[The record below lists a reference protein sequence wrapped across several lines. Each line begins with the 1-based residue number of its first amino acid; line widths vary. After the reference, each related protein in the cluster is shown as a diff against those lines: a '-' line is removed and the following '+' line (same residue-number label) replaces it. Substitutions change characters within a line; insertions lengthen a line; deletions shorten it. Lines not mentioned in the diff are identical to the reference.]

1 MRAPADVSQE
11 LGGRQEMERPT
22 GIDEP
27 LPELRASD
35 RGRLASE
42 GIVGHCRA
50 PLVLPR
56 AFGGERSG
64 PSNWHTALAR
74 QPVAPAFA
82 WLGRD
87 GSGTVRRCDRGRTAW
102 RTFQPAARPCSRGTI
117 CGPLG
122 PAAMLCYSSEL
133 LGDGRNPRSAHR
145 VSGGAPRAILGL
157 GSGRRCADRHDR

>member
-1 MRAPADVSQE
+1 MRSPADVSQE
-11 LGGRQEMERPT
+11 LGRRQEVERPA

-56 AFGGERSG
+56 ALAGERNG
-64 PSNWHTALAR
+64 PSNLRTALAR

-82 WLGRD
+82 
-87 GSGTVRRCDRGRTAW
+87 
-102 RTFQPAARPCSRGTI
+102 
-117 CGPLG
+117 
-122 PAAMLCYSSEL
+122 
-133 LGDGRNPRSAHR
+133 
-145 VSGGAPRAILGL
+145 
-157 GSGRRCADRHDR
+157 